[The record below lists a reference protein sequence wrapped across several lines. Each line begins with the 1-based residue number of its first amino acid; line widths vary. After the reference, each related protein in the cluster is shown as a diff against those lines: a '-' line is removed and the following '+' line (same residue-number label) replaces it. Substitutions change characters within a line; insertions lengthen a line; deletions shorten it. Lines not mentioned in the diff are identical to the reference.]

1 MAKTIFLHKKLLA
14 QKLLEFEKSGL
25 QKYGKY
31 LDKQLKL
38 SIKKRSHAKY
48 KKHIERQ
55 IIQKDKKIEAI
66 DKKLAG
72 FA

>member
-1 MAKTIFLHKKLLA
+1 MAKTIFLHKKMLV

-38 SIKKRSHAKY
+38 SVKKRSHAKY

-55 IIQKDKKIEAI
+55 IVLKDKKIQAI

>member
-1 MAKTIFLHKKLLA
+1 MAKTIFLHKQLLA

-38 SIKKRSHAKY
+38 SIKKKSHAKY
-48 KKHIERQ
+48 KKHIEQQ
-55 IIQKDKKIEAI
+55 IKLKDKRIKGL
-66 DKKLAG
+66 DNKLA
-72 FA
+72 AIE